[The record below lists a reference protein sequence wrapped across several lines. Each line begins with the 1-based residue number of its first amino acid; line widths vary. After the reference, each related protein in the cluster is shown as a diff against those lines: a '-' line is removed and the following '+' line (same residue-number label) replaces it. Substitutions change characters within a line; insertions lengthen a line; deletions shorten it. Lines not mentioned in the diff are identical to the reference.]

1 MGVGIFKNHVQ
12 EAVSRTVTLLVSFPL
27 NVAVSLDDIATPMP
41 PDDVAPAWP
50 AKLNATYHKSNQ
62 CGQESQNG
70 RQDR

>member
-12 EAVSRTVTLLVSFPL
+12 EAVSLTVTLL
-27 NVAVSLDDIATPMP
+27 VAVSLDDIATPMP
-41 PDDVAPAWP
+41 PNDVAPAWP
-50 AKLNATYHKSNQ
+50 AKLNAAYHKSNQ